1 MTSALIIGVTGQDGS
16 YLSDFLLKK
25 NYDVYGTFRRTSH
38 KCFERLEE
46 INILDQIHTIKADL
60 ADQGSIQNAI
70 KKSNPEEVYNLAAQ
84 SFVGTSFEQPILTS
98 DITGLGTL
106 RILESIKQIKP
117 DVKFYQ
123 ASSSE
128 MFGNYPGVKDEHS
141 PFLPRSP
148 YGVAKIFAHNM
159 TQHYRE
165 AYNLFASCGIL
176 FNHESPL
183 RGLEF
188 VTRRISYELAQIKYK
203 KRNKIR
209 LGNLKAKRDWGFAG
223 DYVEAMW
230 LMMQQNHPNDYV
242 IATGESHSV
251 EEFLSLATEIAGL
264 GDWHDFIE
272 IDKVL
277 IRPTDIDDL
286 VGDSSKARKELGWK
300 PKVNFKKLVKMM
312 VEHDIDY
319 FRHYVD
325 PFDMKYNPKSTNYFL

>member
-1 MTSALIIGVTGQDGS
+1 MTKALILGVTGQDGT

-25 NYDVYGTFRRTSH
+25 NYDVFGTFRRTSH

-46 INILDQIHTIKADL
+46 INIFDQIHTIKADL
-60 ADQGSIQNAI
+60 ADQGSLQNAI
-70 KKSNPEEVYNLAAQ
+70 KQSNPDEIYNLAAQ
-84 SFVGTSFEQPILTS
+84 SFVGTSFDQPVLTS

-106 RILESIKQIKP
+106 RVLEAVKQVKP
-117 DVKFYQ
+117 DVKIYQ

-128 MFGNYPGVKDEHS
+128 MFGNYPGIKNENS

-148 YGVAKIFAHNM
+148 YGVAKVFAHNM
-159 TQHYRE
+159 TIHYRE
-165 AYNLFASCGIL
+165 AYDLFACCGIL

-188 VTRRISYELAQIKYK
+188 VTRRISYELAQIKFK
-203 KRNKIR
+203 KKNKIH
-209 LGNLKAKRDWGFAG
+209 LGNLKAKRDWVFAG

-264 GDWHDFIE
+264 GDWHDFVE
-272 IDKVL
+272 IDEAL
-277 IRPTDIDDL
+277 IRPTDIEDL
-286 VGDSSKARKELGWK
+286 VGDPSKARKELGWK
-300 PKVNFKKLVKMM
+300 PKVHFKELVKMM

-319 FRHYVD
+319 FRH
-325 PFDMKYNPKSTNYFL
+325 M

>member
-1 MTSALIIGVTGQDGS
+1 MTKALILGVTGQDGT
-16 YLSDFLLKK
+16 YLSEFLLKK
-25 NYDVYGTFRRTSH
+25 NYDVFGTFRRTSH

-46 INILDQIHTIKADL
+46 INIFDQVHTIKVDL

-70 KKSNPEEVYNLAAQ
+70 KQSNPDEIYNLAAQ

-106 RILESIKQIKP
+106 RVLEAIKQVKD

-128 MFGNYPGVKDEHS
+128 MFGNYSEMKNEHS

-148 YGVAKIFAHNM
+148 YGVAKVFAHNM
-159 TQHYRE
+159 VNHYRE
-165 AYNLFASCGIL
+165 AYDLFASCGIL

-188 VTRRISYELAQIKYK
+188 VTRRISYELAQIKFK
-203 KRNKIR
+203 KRNKIH
-209 LGNLKAKRDWGFAG
+209 LGNLRAKRDWGFAG

-230 LMMQQNHPNDYV
+230 LMMQQDHPDDYV

-264 GDWHDFIE
+264 GDWHDLVE
-272 IDKVL
+272 IDKKL
-277 IRPTDIDDL
+277 LRPTDIEDL
-286 VGDSSKARKELGWK
+286 VGNSSKASKELGWK
-300 PKVNFKKLVKMM
+300 PKVNFKQLVKMM

-319 FRHYVD
+319 FRHSV
-325 PFDMKYNPKSTNYFL
+325 

>member
-1 MTSALIIGVTGQDGS
+1 LTKALIIGVTGQDGT

-25 NYDVYGTFRRTSH
+25 NYDVFGTFRRTSH

-46 INILDQIHTIKADL
+46 INIFDQIHTIKADL

-70 KKSNPEEVYNLAAQ
+70 KKSNPDEIYNLAAQ
-84 SFVGTSFEQPILTS
+84 SFVGTSFDQPILTS
-98 DITGLGTL
+98 DISGLGTL
-106 RILESIKQIKP
+106 RVLEAVKQFKP
-117 DVKFYQ
+117 DAKLYH

-128 MFGNYPGVKDEHS
+128 MFGNYPGIKDENS

-148 YGVAKIFAHNM
+148 YGVAKVFAHNM
-159 TQHYRE
+159 TKHYRE
-165 AYNLFASCGIL
+165 AYDLFASCGIL

-188 VTRRISYELAQIKYK
+188 VTRRISYELAQIKFK
-203 KRNKIR
+203 KKNKIR

-230 LMMQQNHPNDYV
+230 LMMQQNHPDDYV

-251 EEFLSLATEIAGL
+251 EEFLTLATEIAGL

-272 IDKVL
+272 IDKEL
-277 IRPTDIDDL
+277 IRPTDIEDL

-300 PKVNFKKLVKMM
+300 SKVNFKELVKVM
-312 VEHDIDY
+312 VEHDIDF
-319 FRHYVD
+319 FRHQMD
-325 PFDMKYNPKSTNYFL
+325 PFEM

>member
-1 MTSALIIGVTGQDGS
+1 MTNALIIGVTGQDGT

-25 NYDVYGTFRRTSH
+25 NYNVFGTFRRTSH

-46 INILDQIHTIKADL
+46 INIFDQVNTIKADL

-70 KKSNPEEVYNLAAQ
+70 KQSNPDEIYNLAAQ

-106 RILESIKQIKP
+106 RVLEAIKQVKD

-128 MFGNYPGVKDEHS
+128 MFGNYSEIKNEHS

-148 YGVAKIFAHNM
+148 YGVAKVFAHNM
-159 TQHYRE
+159 VNHYRE
-165 AYNLFASCGIL
+165 AYDLFASCGIL

-203 KRNKIR
+203 KKNKIN
-209 LGNLKAKRDWGFAG
+209 LGNIKAKRDWGFAG

-230 LMMQQNHPNDYV
+230 LMMQQNHPDDYV
-242 IATGESHSV
+242 VATGESHSV

-264 GDWHDFIE
+264 GDWHDFVE
-272 IDKVL
+272 IDNAL
-277 IRPTDIDDL
+277 IRPTDIEDL
-286 VGDSSKARKELGWK
+286 VGDPSKAHKELKWK
-300 PKVNFKKLVKMM
+300 PKVDFKQLVKMM

-319 FRHYVD
+319 FRHNAD
-325 PFDMKYNPKSTNYFL
+325 PFKMKN

>member
-1 MTSALIIGVTGQDGS
+1 MTKALIIGVTGQDGT
-16 YLSDFLLKK
+16 YLSEFLLKK
-25 NYDVYGTFRRTSH
+25 NYDVFGTFRRTSH

-46 INILDQIHTIKADL
+46 VNILDQVNTIKADL

-70 KKSNPEEVYNLAAQ
+70 KKSDPDEIYNLAAQ

-106 RILESIKQIKP
+106 RTLEAIKQVKP
-117 DVKFYQ
+117 NVRFYQ

-128 MFGNYPGVKDEHS
+128 MFGNYSEIKNEHS

-148 YGVAKIFAHNM
+148 YGVSKVFAHNM
-159 TQHYRE
+159 VNHYRE
-165 AYNLFASCGIL
+165 AYDLFASCGIL

-188 VTRRISYELAQIKYK
+188 VTRRISYEIAQIKYK
-203 KRNKIR
+203 KKNKIN
-209 LGNLKAKRDWGFAG
+209 LGNIKAKRDWGFAG

-230 LMMQQNHPNDYV
+230 LMMQQNHPDDYV
-242 IATGESHSV
+242 VATGESHSV

-264 GDWHDFIE
+264 GDWHDFVE
-272 IDKVL
+272 IDNAL
-277 IRPTDIDDL
+277 IRPTDIEDL
-286 VGDSSKARKELGWK
+286 VGDPSKAHKELKWK
-300 PKVNFKKLVKMM
+300 PKVDFKQLVKMM

-319 FRHYVD
+319 FRHNAD
-325 PFDMKYNPKSTNYFL
+325 PFKMKN